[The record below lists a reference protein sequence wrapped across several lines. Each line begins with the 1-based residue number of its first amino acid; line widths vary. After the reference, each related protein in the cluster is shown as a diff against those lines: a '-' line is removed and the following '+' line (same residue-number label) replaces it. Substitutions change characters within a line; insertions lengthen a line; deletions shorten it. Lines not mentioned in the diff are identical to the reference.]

1 MSVSWLKGLVWVAFA
16 VIAVVVV
23 ELLRR
28 RRLHREESA
37 RTLEITWSVLATYA
51 SAIEADLV
59 IELLHGAEIPTFRQG
74 SDMGAI
80 FGAGSQGA
88 TASGIAVLVPTEALE
103 DARALVA
110 GE

>member
-1 MSVSWLKGLVWVAFA
+1 MGILVIDPLARILVATIAIVIIALIRRSW
-16 VIAVVVV
+16 
-23 ELLRR
+23 
-28 RRLHREESA
+28 RRLDSV
-37 RTLEITWSVLATYA
+37 RTVEITWSVLATYA
-51 SAIEADLV
+51 SGLEADLV

-80 FGAGSQGA
+80 FGPGSQGA
-88 TASGIAVLVPTEALE
+88 TAPGVAVLVPTEALE